1 MRVLIVQNDETESLG
16 LYEVYLRE
24 KRVKYTIFHAYILEN
39 EEKFPKVIEYDAFI
53 IGPTPISANSVEQ
66 HDFLRKEWCFLGK
79 VIDSGKPCLGVCCGG
94 QMLARWLGA
103 EVRKSPEREVGNYEI
118 RLTEVGKVNPL
129 FSGFP
134 QVFPVFQ
141 WHSDMFD
148 VPNGGEL
155 LVEGDSCPIQSF
167 GYGNVWGIL
176 FHLEIDSSEAE
187 RWVDAY
193 PEEAKAVGKT
203 REQII
208 NECKDKEL
216 DMKNL
221 AYLLMENFL
230 GK

>member
-1 MRVLIVQNDETESLG
+1 MRVLIVQNDKTESLG

-39 EEKFPKVIEYDAFI
+39 EENFPNIIEYDAFI
-53 IGPTPISANSVEQ
+53 IGPTPISANSVEL
-66 HDFLRKEWCFLGK
+66 HDFLRKEWRFLGK

-94 QMLARWLGA
+94 QLLARRLGA
-103 EVRKSPEREVGNYEI
+103 EVRKSPEREVGSYDV
-118 RLTEVGKVNPL
+118 RLTEAGKINPL

-134 QVFPVFQ
+134 QVFPVFH

-148 VPNGGEL
+148 VPNGGKL

-187 RWVDAY
+187 RWLDAY
-193 PEEAKAVGKT
+193 PGEVEILGKT

-216 DMKNL
+216 EMKNL
-221 AYLLMENFL
+221 ASLLMENFL